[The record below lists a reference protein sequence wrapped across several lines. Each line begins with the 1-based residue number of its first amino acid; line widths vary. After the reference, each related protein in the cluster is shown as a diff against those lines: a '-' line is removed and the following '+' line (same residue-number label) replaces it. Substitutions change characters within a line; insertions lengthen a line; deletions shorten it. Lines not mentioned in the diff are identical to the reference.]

1 MERVSLAVQSL
12 LIFFLMNKWW
22 DSAAVVC
29 RLARHWYAERD
40 KRRQTLFPS
49 PSLSL
54 SLSLSFSLRA
64 PLTNSLSV
72 FNESRSDHLILIGWA
87 AARVVFHGPPSN
99 SEKMEPGPANKKR
112 TAKQSDGG
120 TGVHL
125 SSVAINVNSHRGMMA
140 LY

>member
-1 MERVSLAVQSL
+1 MERVPLAAQSL

-29 RLARHWYAERD
+29 RLARHRYAERD

-49 PSLSL
+49 PSL
-54 SLSLSFSLRA
+54 SLRA

-99 SEKMEPGPANKKR
+99 SEKMESGPANKKW

-125 SSVAINVNSHRGMMA
+125 SSVAINVNSHREMMA